1 MRKAESMTKVAMKVR
16 IEELAQEVWEMLAT
30 DATDEEIEE
39 WLLSHGVCTAQMR
52 IAVYDY
58 VFLEIAGGT
67 ITIGPPRH

>member
-1 MRKAESMTKVAMKVR
+1 
-16 IEELAQEVWEMLAT
+16 MLAT